1 MKTAVRTQGGLLAT
15 GSNGAAAIAFA
26 IAWASG
32 VAYIITAKLMEFPAV
47 WAMAGPLL
55 IILTYA
61 VIIGCSRYLRLRDDQ
76 AGDNLYYL
84 GFLYTLT
91 SLGVSLWQFS
101 TTGGADVIVKNF
113 GTAVS
118 STILGVALRVFFTQM
133 RQDPIEVERSARLE
147 LAEAARRVRQEL
159 DATVFE
165 LSSFRRAMQQSTADS
180 FVEIQKHID
189 TVSQATVELFRRLPE
204 QSAAPLALVTRQ
216 TGEALDR
223 LADMLTNGLER
234 SATRLDN
241 EAVRL
246 GSVTGEMTRRL
257 ADLASQLKSMQMPD
271 RVIEIKLQLTIDGL
285 TKGIDAL
292 SSRLANQFERLQV
305 AISSSSRAAAE
316 QKRSADAIAVEQSK
330 QLERIAVL
338 LTSHENLI
346 KQLSERAL
354 ATQERSTMAG
364 TFGDGGMPNITP
376 WSAGPWGA
384 QVPQE
389 PRGGAAAARPSG
401 TDARTVPNA
410 TDRPRKI
417 TTDAREGSGFSWPF
431 LWPFLRR

>member
-1 MKTAVRTQGGLLAT
+1 
-15 GSNGAAAIAFA
+15 
-26 IAWASG
+26 
-32 VAYIITAKLMEFPAV
+32 
-47 WAMAGPLL
+47 
-55 IILTYA
+55 
-61 VIIGCSRYLRLRDDQ
+61 
-76 AGDNLYYL
+76 
-84 GFLYTLT
+84 
-91 SLGVSLWQFS
+91 
-101 TTGGADVIVKNF
+101 
-113 GTAVS
+113 
-118 STILGVALRVFFTQM
+118 
-133 RQDPIEVERSARLE
+133 
-147 LAEAARRVRQEL
+147 
-159 DATVFE
+159 
-165 LSSFRRAMQQSTADS
+165 
-180 FVEIQKHID
+180 
-189 TVSQATVELFRRLPE
+189 
-204 QSAAPLALVTRQ
+204 
-216 TGEALDR
+216 
-223 LADMLTNGLER
+223 MLTNGLER

-271 RVIEIKLQLTIDGL
+271 RVIEIKLQSTIDGL

-389 PRGGAAAARPSG
+389 PRSGAAAARPSG
-401 TDARTVPNA
+401 ADARTVPNA